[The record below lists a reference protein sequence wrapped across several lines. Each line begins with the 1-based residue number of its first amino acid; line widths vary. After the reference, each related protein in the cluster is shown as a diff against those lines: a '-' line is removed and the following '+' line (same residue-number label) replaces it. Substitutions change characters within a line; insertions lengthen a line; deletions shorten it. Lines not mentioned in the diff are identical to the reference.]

1 MNVAA
6 RLKDIDLLDPAGR
19 KVRLGDMWAEKP
31 VVLAFIRH
39 FGCLFC
45 REQVAD
51 LRGELKQIRE
61 RGAELVV
68 VGNGRPE
75 HARDFKDRQKITC
88 PLLTDPALEAYRAAG
103 LRRGL
108 ISSLGPRSM
117 LHGLRALTGGNV
129 QTTVKGDPW
138 QQGGVFVITPAGKV
152 LFTQRSKEAG
162 DHADPADIL
171 AALDKP
177 WKQKKTG
184 GARTRRPKSTK
195 RQEK

>member
-1 MNVAA
+1 MSVATKLA
-6 RLKDIDLLDPAGR
+6 GIDLLDPSGK
-19 KVRLGDMWAEKP
+19 KVRLGDMWGEKP

-51 LRGELKQIRE
+51 LRGELKQIHD

-75 HARDFKDRQKITC
+75 QARDFKEKQKITF

-117 LHGLRALTGGNV
+117 LHGLRALSSGNV
-129 QTTVKGDPW
+129 QTSVKGDPW

-162 DHADPADIL
+162 DHADTADIL

-177 WKQKKTG
+177 RKKKPD
-184 GARTRRPKSTK
+184 GAKARRPKSAK
-195 RQEK
+195 RQVK